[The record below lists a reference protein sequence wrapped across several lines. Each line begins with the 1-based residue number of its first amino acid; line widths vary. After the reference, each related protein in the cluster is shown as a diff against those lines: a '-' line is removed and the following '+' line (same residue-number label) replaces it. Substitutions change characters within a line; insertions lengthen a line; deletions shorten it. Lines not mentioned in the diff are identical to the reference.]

1 MQHGLKDRGAAVHSA
16 SCCDA
21 PTFSREK
28 LLGTHAQQQLAP
40 ENNFGRTY
48 VCRDWDSLLPRADE
62 VGAEEHMS
70 AQLPWQLSGDQK
82 TVAQT
87 GCTGRVRVHSSCP
100 RQHTKA
106 WKIKTMVAKEPKRLF
121 IKRFY
126 SGTKINPSSLSRE
139 RGSGRALRIRP
150 GLSGGG
156 GALSELR
163 LTRSCAK
170 ERERGWGSL
179 VVGGVGHAFGQKFFA
194 NCAADRRQHVRVRG
208 NFST

>member
-1 MQHGLKDRGAAVHSA
+1 
-16 SCCDA
+16 
-21 PTFSREK
+21 
-28 LLGTHAQQQLAP
+28 
-40 ENNFGRTY
+40 
-48 VCRDWDSLLPRADE
+48 
-62 VGAEEHMS
+62 MS

-87 GCTGRVRVHSSCP
+87 GCTGRVRLHSSCP

-106 WKIKTMVAKEPKRLF
+106 WKIKTMVAKEPKRYYF
-121 IKRFY
+121 NDY

-179 VVGGVGHAFGQKFFA
+179 VVVVWDTPLWTENFA